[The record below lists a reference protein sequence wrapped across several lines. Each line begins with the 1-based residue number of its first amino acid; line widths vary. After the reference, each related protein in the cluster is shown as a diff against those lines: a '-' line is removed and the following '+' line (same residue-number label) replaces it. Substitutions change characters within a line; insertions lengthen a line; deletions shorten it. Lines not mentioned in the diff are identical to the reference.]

1 MRPDYATW
9 TPTFVERLLGADMHY
24 ENQIITDISAEDYN
38 APFAAFAADI
48 INVSQNG
55 KVSIDLDGFNDMLA
69 RKGYYKKRSSDG
81 SQLFIDHY
89 SLNTG
94 YMKRWPIAAFKNT
107 LMERLSTI
115 SNLQLP
121 STFSKFVDINV
132 IPRLPN
138 VEDIKP
144 SGEID
149 HLIPLYSDGDVI
161 PFSNG
166 VYSIRYNKLLP
177 KTSFVKIENDLAVK
191 FNPKAFDNPTIR
203 QRYLDMMCGDEELFE
218 DLFEQIGYILYA
230 RQHNNPH
237 FTMLVGES
245 GSNGKSIVLNVLTKI
260 IQDPNIASLSMYEMS
275 NEFQLAT
282 ACGKYLC
289 MSHDTTNGLRDKST
303 ATADAKEFIK
313 KATAREPFTFNAKY
327 REPFLGYGP
336 SKFIFASNSNIN
348 FGGGADNGL
357 ERRMTVI
364 PFYAKFK
371 EDQKVAAEFYTPAAL
386 EWFAMQALVSYM
398 CYVHRAYDGTEES
411 EFAANTEI
419 KGQFMKSNKA
429 MLAKKEQMKAQN
441 TLLDWISSYHDCDI
455 DDVPTVR
462 DIFVNS
468 YDIYEDYCQFCRQ
481 SNRAPMTLNKFNR
494 EVRNRYGVQRR
505 RTTRSGSNTYVY
517 EVIGTSP
524 YDYEEMA

>member
-1 MRPDYATW
+1 MQPDYVSW
-9 TPTFVERLLGADMHY
+9 TSTFTERLLDADMYY
-24 ENQIITDISAEDYN
+24 EDRVMTDISRENYDAT
-38 APFAAFAADI
+38 FGSFAADI
-48 INVSQNG
+48 VDVSQNG
-55 KVSIDLDGFNDMLA
+55 KVTINLDGFNDMLA
-69 RKGYYKKRSSDG
+69 KKGYFKQRSSDG

-94 YMKRWPIAAFKNT
+94 YMKRWPVAAFKNT
-107 LMERLSTI
+107 LMEKLSTI
-115 SNLQLP
+115 ANLQLP

-132 IPRLPN
+132 IPRLPDAD
-138 VEDIKP
+138 DIAP
-144 SGEID
+144 SEEIR
-149 HLIPLYSDGDVI
+149 HLLPLYSDGDVI

-177 KTSFVKIENDLAVK
+177 KTSFVRIENDLAVR
-191 FNPKAFDNPTIR
+191 FNPKAFDNPHIR

-245 GSNGKSIVLNVLTKI
+245 GSNGKSIILNVLTRI
-260 IQDPNIASLSMYEMS
+260 VQESNIASLSMYEMS

-282 ACGKYLC
+282 SCGKYLC
-289 MSHDTTNGLRDKST
+289 ISHDTTSGLRDKFT

-336 SKFIFASNSNIN
+336 SKFIFASNSQIN

-371 EDQKVAAEFYTPAAL
+371 EDQKVAAEFYTPEAL

-398 CYVHRAYDGTEES
+398 CYIHRAYDGTGES
-411 EFAANTEI
+411 EFTPGTQLKGVFI
-419 KGQFMKSNKA
+419 KSTKA
-429 MLAKKEQMKAQN
+429 TLAKKEQMKAQN
-441 TLLDWISSYHDCDI
+441 TILDWISSYHDCDI
-455 DDVPTVR
+455 DDVSAVR
-462 DIFVNS
+462 RIFVDS
-468 YDIYEDYCQFCRQ
+468 YDIYDNYCQFCRL
-481 SNRAPMTLNKFNR
+481 SNRSPMTLNKFNR
-494 EVRNRYGVQRR
+494 EIKNRYNMQRR
-505 RTTRSGSNTYVY
+505 RTMKGSSHIYVY
-517 EVIGTSP
+517 EVVGTSP
-524 YDYEEMA
+524 YDYKETI

>member
-1 MRPDYATW
+1 MRSDYTTW
-9 TPTFVERLLGADMHY
+9 TQTFSERLFDADTLY
-24 ENQIITDISAEDYN
+24 EDQIITDISSEDYN
-38 APFAAFAADI
+38 APFAAFAANI
-48 INVSQNG
+48 IDVSQSG
-55 KVSIDLDGFNDMLA
+55 KVSINVDGFNDMLA
-69 RKGYYKKRSSDG
+69 KKGYFKKRSADG

-94 YMKRWPIAAFKNT
+94 YMKRWPVAAFKNT

-115 SNLQLP
+115 GNLQLP

-132 IPRLPN
+132 IPRLPDI
-138 VEDIKP
+138 EDIEP
-144 SGEID
+144 TGEISQ
-149 HLIPLYSDGDVI
+149 LAPLYSDGDVI

-177 KTSFVKIENDLAVK
+177 KTSFIRVENDLAVR
-191 FNPKAFDNPTIR
+191 FNPSALTNPIR

-230 RQHNNPH
+230 RKHNNPH

-245 GSNGKSIVLNVLTKI
+245 GSNGKSIILNVLTKI
-260 IQDPNIASLSMYEMS
+260 VQESNIATLSMYEMS

-289 MSHDTTNGLRDKST
+289 MSHDTTNGLRDKSM

-327 REPFLGYGP
+327 REPFQGYGP
-336 SKFIFASNSNIN
+336 SKFIFASNSQIN
-348 FGGGADNGL
+348 FGGGADSGL

-364 PFYAKFK
+364 PFNAHFK
-371 EDQKVAAEFYTPAAL
+371 EDQRIAAEFYTQEAL

-398 CYVHRAYDGTEES
+398 CYVHRAYDGTGES
-411 EFAANTEI
+411 EFTPGTEV

-429 MLAKKEQMKAQN
+429 LLAKKEQLTAQS
-441 TLLDWISSYHDCDI
+441 TLLDWLSSYHNLDI
-455 DDVPTVR
+455 DDVKS
-462 DIFVNS
+462 IKELFIAG
-468 YDIYEDYCQFCRQ
+468 YDIYDGYTQFCRQ
-481 SNRAPMTLNKFNR
+481 SNRSPMTLNKFNK
-494 EVRNRYGVQRR
+494 EVKRRYGL
-505 RTTRSGSNTYVY
+505 
-517 EVIGTSP
+517 
-524 YDYEEMA
+524 